1 MAIEKMKL
9 IGITGNSKDLDKF
22 LANVL
27 FKSDL
32 QIEDAKNIY
41 NKGWKLE
48 YYNYDYKIKETLK
61 KCENLLNKIGIEYT
75 EEAEVVLL
83 ENIVQDIE
91 QKIEEIENNYNET
104 INLLQKNQKEKQ
116 ETIEKIEEISKIQD
130 LDINIKKLY
139 DLQYIK
145 FRYGIIPKANLEEIK
160 KEIENLNTILFEIKQ
175 EKNISWIMYFT
186 TTEYVSSIDGLFNI
200 QKFERK
206 LLPDDLLNTPNEYMK
221 NLREK
226 IRQNEF
232 NIEGLNSR
240 IEKIKSNAMTEV
252 LGYYRELQTY
262 DKINTIKKYIVH
274 DQNDTFYI
282 AAWVPETSLNEI
294 KSKLEELKN
303 IDYVI
308 EDGENPPTKL
318 KNNKIIKPF
327 EELVKMYGMPNINE
341 LDPTWF
347 VALTTF
353 IMFGFMFGDVGHGLV
368 FMIIGI
374 IFLIKKQKVYGS
386 ILFRWRTVSTDIW
399 NFIWK
404 CIWKRRYNKTNFNKS
419 NK

>member
-91 QKIEEIENNYNET
+91 QKIEEIENNYNES

-145 FRYGIIPKANLEEIK
+145 FRYGIIPKVNLEEIK

-175 EKNISWIMYFT
+175 EKNVSWIMYFT

-294 KSKLEELKN
+294 KAKLEDLKN

-374 IFLIKKQKVYGS
+374 IFLIRRQKVYGS
-386 ILFRWRTVSTDIW
+386 ILFRWWTVSTDIW